1 MSLLTKG
8 RGLQTLS
15 HEYFVTMVISETSS
29 RLSQSWKLNKS
40 TCQWNKPPRFLMLK
54 KLEQVRWSVL
64 LDKHCTYSQWLTQ
77 FDVPAAERSRQKFS
91 QNFHWKVISS
101 FSRPLNVCLFRNVER
116 IQNLIVFFFEPV
128 QTVKSLGC
136 KHRKHFLSSDFVVC
150 ASSENSAAN
159 SLYSDTSEKLERTR
173 IWKFWGNL
181 WLPGI

>member
-1 MSLLTKG
+1 MHQRLIGLIDFVLITMSLLTKG

-116 IQNLIVFFFEPV
+116 IQNLIIFFRACANREIV
-128 QTVKSLGC
+128 RLSTQET
-136 KHRKHFLSSDFVVC
+136 FL
-150 ASSENSAAN
+150 
-159 SLYSDTSEKLERTR
+159 
-173 IWKFWGNL
+173 I
-181 WLPGI
+181 